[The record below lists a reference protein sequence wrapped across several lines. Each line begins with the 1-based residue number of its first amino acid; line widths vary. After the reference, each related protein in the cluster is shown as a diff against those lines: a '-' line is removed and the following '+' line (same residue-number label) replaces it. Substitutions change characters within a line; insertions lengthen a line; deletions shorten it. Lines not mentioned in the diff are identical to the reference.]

1 MSLQFFMGVSGSG
14 KSTTLYKHVIE
25 EAILHPHMNYLIIV
39 PDQFTMQTQK
49 DLVMMHPNKGIMNID
64 VLSFSRLS
72 YRVFEEIGGPATPVL
87 DDTGKSLILRRVAAS
102 LEDELLMIGNN
113 MRKIG
118 YIHEVKSAIS
128 EFMQYDIKSEQ
139 LDKMIQQSEK
149 KAALSYKLKDLKTLY
164 LGFQKYIQDKFITTE
179 ETLDFLK
186 KGLSH
191 SELIHKGVVIFDGF
205 TGFTPVQNQVIQELM
220 IQSLDVLISITANP
234 FEYKKGILSEQN
246 LFFLT
251 HKTIHTLEKMAK
263 EAGVHVKEPV
273 FMTQDVAI
281 RFQNKAALAHLEQ
294 HLFRYPLKAYKEY
307 QEEIFLHEA
316 LSPKEELWQ
325 VAVQMKELIRSKQ
338 YAYRDMAVVCGDLAT
353 YGPKAEEVFRIFQI
367 PCYVDETRQILL
379 NPFIEYIR
387 SGLSMIAKDFSYES
401 VFHFLKSGLCDYQRD
416 EIDIL
421 ENYVL
426 QFGIR
431 GQKAWNKPFLKKS
444 KQMEEEVLQN
454 LNKIRETMMI
464 LVEPLCKKEASMH
477 EYVLLLYDFIL
488 KNQIQEKL
496 EKLKVQFEKAS
507 DFQKAKE
514 FAQIYRLVMELLEQ
528 MDALM
533 MDEVLNLKEF
543 SDILDAGFAEMEVGS
558 IPLKLDLVV
567 VGDIERTRLKDIKV
581 LFFVGLND
589 GMIPKNAQ
597 KGGII
602 SDVDREFLRSDEWEL
617 APTPRQQMFIQK
629 LYLYLNMTKPQDK
642 LILSFSRIDGEG
654 KSLRPAYLVDV
665 IRKLFPTLMI
675 QSVNNRTKMEQIQ
688 TKGDGIFFLM
698 EELQSYL
705 VKGLIAKED
714 EELLLALLSLY
725 DSDEIMKSLLQH
737 MKQAAF
743 FEYTRYPLT
752 KDIATMLYGKILYHS
767 ISRIELFAGCE
778 YAHFL
783 QYGLN
788 IQERDTYS
796 FENSDLG
803 NLYHQVL
810 ELFAR
815 ALEEEKLSWFTF
827 QKEDAKRLLSQCV
840 ERVTS
845 NYGDTILYSSAR
857 YQYAIKRLMRVLERT
872 VDTLQYQLK
881 QGSFKPSQFELSFS
895 LMEDLEGIQI
905 PLSGDEKIIL
915 RGRIDR
921 VDTYINKDALYVKVI
936 DYKSGNKDFDL
947 ASLYYGLQLQLIVYM
962 NAALQLGKKKYP
974 SLKPIPAG
982 ILYYKVDDPLVEM
995 KGRAFSEEERNAEIR
1010 KQLKMSGIV
1019 NDNPEIV
1026 SLLDGS
1032 FSEASDV
1039 VPVKRN
1045 KDGSYAKSSKVF
1057 SDEHFDIMNQYVNQK
1072 IRQIGQEMLQGQI
1085 HLNPYEWAGK
1095 SACDYCKFQKVCGFD
1110 KKLDGC
1116 KKRQLEDLT
1125 EDEIFPLIK
1134 QELEEKK
1141 E

>member
-14 KSTTLYKHVIE
+14 KSTTLYQNVID
-25 EAILHPHMNYLIIV
+25 ASILNPHTNYLIIV

-72 YRVFEEIGGPATPVL
+72 YRVFEEIGAPSTPVL
-87 DDTGKSLILRRVAAS
+87 DDTGKSLLLRKVAGE
-102 LEDELLMIGNN
+102 LEDELVIIGSN
-113 MRKIG
+113 MKKIG

-128 EFMQYDIKSEQ
+128 EFMQYDIKESQ
-139 LDKMIQQSEK
+139 LDQMILQSESR
-149 KAALSYKLKDLKTLY
+149 AALSYKLKDLKTLY
-164 LGFQKYIQDKFITTE
+164 LGFQKFIQDKFITTE
-179 ETLDFLK
+179 ETLEYLK
-186 KGLSH
+186 KGLCRS
-191 SELIHKGVVIFDGF
+191 SLIQRSVVVFDGF

-220 IQSLDVLISITANP
+220 KQCLEVLVSITANP
-234 FEYKKGILSEQN
+234 MEYQQQNITEQS
-246 LFFLT
+246 LFYLT
-251 HKTIHTLEKMAK
+251 HKTIQSLEKLAK
-263 EAGVHVKEPV
+263 EAGVPVKQPV
-273 FMTQDVAI
+273 FMKAEPAI
-281 RFQNKAALAHLEQ
+281 RFQKKKALAHLEQ
-294 HLFRYPLKAYKEY
+294 HLFRYPMKAFLEE
-307 QEEIFLHEA
+307 QEEILIQEA
-316 LSPKEELWQ
+316 FNPKEELWQ
-325 VAVQMKELIRSKQ
+325 VAVQMKELIRLKQ

-353 YGPKAEEVFRIFQI
+353 YGAKAEEVFSTFQI

-387 SGLSMIAKDFSYES
+387 SGLQMVLRGFTYET
-401 VFHFLKSGLCDYQRD
+401 VFHFLKSGLCGYEKE
-416 EIDIL
+416 EIDRI

-426 QFGIR
+426 QFGIC
-431 GQKAWNKPFLKKS
+431 GQKAWGKPFLKKS
-444 KQMEEEVLQN
+444 KQMEEETLKKINV
-454 LNKIRETMMI
+454 IRESMMNLI
-464 LVEPLCKKEASMH
+464 EPLCKKEATMQ
-477 EYVLLLYDFIL
+477 EYIFLLYEFIT

-496 EKLKVQFEKAS
+496 ERLRRQFEELG
-507 DFQKAKE
+507 DFQKSKE

-528 MDALM
+528 MEALM
-533 MDEVLNLKEF
+533 REEKLSLQEF
-543 SDILDAGFAEMEVGS
+543 SDILDAGFGEMEVGS

-602 SDVDREFLRSDEWEL
+602 SDVDREFLRSDAWEL

-629 LYLYLNMTKPQDK
+629 LYLYLNMTKPKEQ
-642 LILSFSRIDGEG
+642 LILSYSRIDGEG
-654 KSLRPAYLVDV
+654 KSLRPAYLVDL
-665 IRKLFPTLMI
+665 ILKLFPKSKI
-675 QSVNNRTKMEQIQ
+675 KPANSRSNAEQIQ
-688 TKGDGIFFLM
+688 SQGDGIVFLLEIMQTYM
-698 EELQSYL
+698 E
-705 VKGLIAKED
+705 KGSLNQ
-714 EELLLALLSLY
+714 EEETLLLSLLSLY
-725 DSDEIMKSLLQH
+725 EKDQDRKKLLAKMKE
-737 MKQAAF
+737 AFF

-752 KDIATMLYGKILYHS
+752 KEIATLLYGKILYHS
-767 ISRIELFAGCE
+767 ISRIELYAGCE

-788 IQERDTYS
+788 LQERTTYS

-810 ELFAR
+810 ELFAV
-815 ALEEEKLSWFTF
+815 ALEEGNLSWFTF
-827 QKEDAKRLLSQCV
+827 SKEEAKEILSQCV

-845 NYGDTILYSSAR
+845 HYGDTILYSSAR

-881 QGSFKPSQFELSFS
+881 QGSFQPSQFELSFS

-905 PLSGDEKIIL
+905 PLSKEEKIVL

-921 VDTYINKDALYVKVI
+921 VDTYVKDDSLYVKVI

-974 SLKPIPAG
+974 NLKPVPAG

-995 KGRAFSEEERNAEIR
+995 KGQALSEEQRNAELY

-1019 NDNPEIV
+1019 NENPEIV
-1026 SLLDGS
+1026 HLLDGS
-1032 FSEASDV
+1032 FSDASDV
-1039 VPVKRN
+1039 IPVKRN

-1057 SDEHFDIMNQYVNQK
+1057 SDAHFELMSHFVNQK
-1072 IRQIGQEMLQGQI
+1072 IKKIGQEMLQGQI
-1085 HLNPYEWAGK
+1085 TLNPYEWDGK
-1095 SACDYCKFQKVCGFD
+1095 SACDYCQFQKVCGFD

-1116 KKRQLEDLT
+1116 RKRKLEDLS
-1125 EDEIFPLIK
+1125 EEEIFPLIQ